1 MTDPIR
7 VMVVDDEAEIRH
19 AIERYLAF
27 QTELQDLVIIQAGT
41 FEEALTRLEEQSPL
55 IVLQD
60 INLPDG
66 NGLQFIRQTKKK
78 YPMVQFIVI
87 TGASDLDRAMEALV
101 YGAADYI
108 KKPLDMP
115 MLATVIGQAVN
126 RCRRWGELLWAEYS
140 ETTESMDEI
149 ATSPAE

>member
-1 MTDPIR
+1 MTEQIR

-19 AIERYLAF
+19 AIDRYLSF
-27 QTELQDLVIIQAGT
+27 QTELQELEIIQAGS
-41 FEEALTRLEEQSPL
+41 FDEALTRLEEQSPL

-78 YPMVQFIVI
+78 YPMIQFIVI
-87 TGASDLDRAMEALV
+87 TGASDLDRAMEALS

-108 KKPLDMP
+108 KKPLNMQT
-115 MLATVIGQAVN
+115 LATVVGEAVT
-126 RCRRWGELLWAEYS
+126 RCRRWGELLWGEYAT
-140 ETTESMDEI
+140 ETESLTE
-149 ATSPAE
+149 APLL

>member
-1 MTDPIR
+1 MNDPMRI
-7 VMVVDDEAEIRH
+7 MVVDDEPEIRG

-27 QTELQDLVIIQAGT
+27 QDDTGEVEIIHAGS
-41 FEEALTRLEEQSPL
+41 FAEGLARLEESSPL

-87 TGASDLDRAMEALV
+87 TGASDLDRVIEALAH
-101 YGAADYI
+101 GASDYVR
-108 KKPLDMP
+108 KPLDMP
-115 MLATVIGQAVN
+115 VLATVIREAAS
-126 RCRRWGELLWAEYS
+126 RARRWGELLWGEYAAE
-140 ETTESMDEI
+140 TVTEDEV
-149 ATSPAE
+149 TL